1 MQAQDEQLS
10 QAVRHALQQQHTFKQ
25 IVQQAKAHAT
35 ASQHP
40 ITELESSILQHLLA
54 SGGASYICN
63 TAFAAKE
70 QLQLPH
76 SAFPTVTQASGGNVR
91 FDVDRELRLQGL
103 PTESLQNAKQAWQKL
118 LLERLH
124 YLQAK
129 VELPLVS
136 PNQSQLKIQTATTEE
151 TPVAASARVAS
162 GDQPYLASVPLLQ
175 ESYLF
180 GIADWYSL
188 VTTLLN
194 SHWDSISTALSTE
207 DNRTDDCH
215 ELSTDN
221 QTIVSNWTSWPWLQQ
236 FFQGLNAQHRQVG
249 LDDLLHP
256 WFQQS
261 SIKTGEA
268 CLEIAAIP
276 QCRAA
281 LQRGAAPA
289 LRPRLWAT
297 ALALDLEHESLGDSF
312 ENLCRQ
318 VEECNLLTDLLIEQ
332 DLETVANS
340 EHFFLFEESLR
351 AVLLAASRDPSLG
364 PSCHHKP
371 FPCLVGKTASGQTQG
386 PYPPSGLLPCRGLVE
401 YAAPLCYLY
410 AEQASCAIMFCSMYA
425 RFWCRLH
432 TIDNTAG
439 KDATLVSLCVLFLHL
454 LEEGEAE
461 VAEHLKAVGCPPLQ
475 LALPWIMTAF
485 AGHLAVGEVL
495 LVWDRIIGFDSLL
508 PLPLLAVA
516 VIAFRRQVLLAAD
529 SREQIMSTMEDLS
542 QLKVVPL
549 LQGMLFGR

>member
-1 MQAQDEQLS
+1 MTGRHFTWHSLMIEFSCKHRMNSCHRLLMQQLHS
-10 QAVRHALQQQHTFKQ
+10 TPLQSLKAVSCST
-25 IVQQAKAHAT
+25 
-35 ASQHP
+35 
-40 ITELESSILQHLLA
+40 
-54 SGGASYICN
+54 C
-63 TAFAAKE
+63 
-70 QLQLPH
+70 LP
-76 SAFPTVTQASGGNVR
+76 QG
-91 FDVDRELRLQGL
+91 GL
-103 PTESLQNAKQAWQKL
+103 PTESLHKAKQAWQKL
-118 LLERLH
+118 LLQRMH

-129 VELPLVS
+129 VSLPLVS
-136 PNQSQLKIQTATTEE
+136 PNQSQVKIQTATAEE
-151 TPVAASARVAS
+151 IPEAASARVAS

-188 VTTLLN
+188 
-194 SHWDSISTALSTE
+194 
-207 DNRTDDCH
+207 
-215 ELSTDN
+215 
-221 QTIVSNWTSWPWLQQ
+221 
-236 FFQGLNAQHRQVG
+236 GLNAQHRQVG

-268 CLEIAAIP
+268 CLEVAAIP

-289 LRPRLWAT
+289 LRPRLWAS
-297 ALALDLEHESLGDSF
+297 ALALDLECEIVRDSF
-312 ENLCRQ
+312 ENLCSQ

-371 FPCLVGKTASGQTQG
+371 FPCLLGKTASGDTQG
-386 PYPPSGLLPCRGLVE
+386 PYPPSGVLPCRGLVE

-410 AEQASCAIMFCSMYA
+410 AEQASCAVMFCSMYA

-439 KDATLVSLCVLFLHL
+439 QDATLVSLCALFLHL

-495 LVWDRIIGFDSLL
+495 LLWDRIIGFDSLL

-516 VIAFRRQVLLAAD
+516 VIAFRRQVLLTAD
-529 SREQIMSTMEDLS
+529 SREQIMSIMEDLS

-549 LQGMLFGR
+549 LQGILFGR

>member
-1 MQAQDEQLS
+1 M
-10 QAVRHALQQQHTFKQ
+10 TM
-25 IVQQAKAHAT
+25 AHAT

-40 ITELESSILQHLLA
+40 VAELESSILQHLLA

-70 QLQLPH
+70 HLQLPH
-76 SAFPTVTQASGGNVR
+76 SAFPAISQACGKKVSL
-91 FDVDRELRLQGL
+91 DVDRELHLQGL
-103 PTESLQNAKQAWQKL
+103 PIKSLHRAKQAWQKL

-124 YLQAK
+124 YLQGK
-129 VELPLVS
+129 
-136 PNQSQLKIQTATTEE
+136 
-151 TPVAASARVAS
+151 
-162 GDQPYLASVPLLQ
+162 
-175 ESYLF
+175 
-180 GIADWYSL
+180 
-188 VTTLLN
+188 
-194 SHWDSISTALSTE
+194 
-207 DNRTDDCH
+207 
-215 ELSTDN
+215 
-221 QTIVSNWTSWPWLQQ
+221 
-236 FFQGLNAQHRQVG
+236 GLNAQHRQVG

-261 SIKTGEA
+261 SIKSGEA
-268 CLEIAAIP
+268 CLEVAAIP
-276 QCRAA
+276 QCRTA

-289 LRPRLWAT
+289 LRPRLWAA
-297 ALALDLEHESLGDSF
+297 ALALDLEHEFLGDNF
-312 ENLCRQ
+312 ENLCSQ

-371 FPCLVGKTASGQTQG
+371 FPCLLGKTASGETQG
-386 PYPPSGLLPCRGLVE
+386 AYPSSGLLPCRGLVE

-410 AEQASCAIMFCSMYA
+410 AEQASCAVMFSSMYA

-432 TIDNTAG
+432 TIDNSAG

-461 VAEHLKAVGCPPLQ
+461 VADHLKAVGCPPLQ

-495 LVWDRIIGFDSLL
+495 LLWDRIIGFDSLL

-529 SREQIMSTMEDLS
+529 SREQIMSIMEDLS
-542 QLKVVPL
+542 QLKIVPL
-549 LQGMLFGR
+549 LQGILFGR

>member
-1 MQAQDEQLS
+1 M
-10 QAVRHALQQQHTFKQ
+10 F
-25 IVQQAKAHAT
+25 
-35 ASQHP
+35 
-40 ITELESSILQHLLA
+40 
-54 SGGASYICN
+54 
-63 TAFAAKE
+63 
-70 QLQLPH
+70 
-76 SAFPTVTQASGGNVR
+76 
-91 FDVDRELRLQGL
+91 
-103 PTESLQNAKQAWQKL
+103 
-118 LLERLH
+118 
-124 YLQAK
+124 
-129 VELPLVS
+129 
-136 PNQSQLKIQTATTEE
+136 IQ
-151 TPVAASARVAS
+151 
-162 GDQPYLASVPLLQ
+162 
-175 ESYLF
+175 
-180 GIADWYSL
+180 
-188 VTTLLN
+188 
-194 SHWDSISTALSTE
+194 
-207 DNRTDDCH
+207 
-215 ELSTDN
+215 
-221 QTIVSNWTSWPWLQQ
+221 
-236 FFQGLNAQHRQVG
+236 QVG

-268 CLEIAAIP
+268 CLEVAAIP

-289 LRPRLWAT
+289 LRPRLWAS
-297 ALALDLEHESLGDSF
+297 ALALDLECEIVRDSF
-312 ENLCRQ
+312 ENLCSQ

-371 FPCLVGKTASGQTQG
+371 FPCLLGKTASGDTQG
-386 PYPPSGLLPCRGLVE
+386 PYPPSGVLPCRGLVE

-410 AEQASCAIMFCSMYA
+410 AEQASCAVMFCSMYA

-439 KDATLVSLCVLFLHL
+439 QDATL
-454 LEEGEAE
+454 EGEAE

-495 LVWDRIIGFDSLL
+495 LLWDRIIGFDSLL

-516 VIAFRRQVLLAAD
+516 VIAFRRQVLLTAD
-529 SREQIMSTMEDLS
+529 SREQIMSIMEDLS

-549 LQGMLFGR
+549 LQGILFGR